1 MSKPQHITFTEP
13 STPVE
18 ANHSARRTLKD
29 RDNILHAS
37 QYADSTAPEGGYGWA
52 VVFACF
58 SISFWIVGTVYSWG
72 VMQAALF
79 KQGLSSPPTLSWI
92 GSLDFACIAFL
103 ALVNARVI
111 RLLGA
116 RGTALL
122 GISMLALG
130 EILSGFLTHN
140 VGGLFVTA
148 GVVSGIGTSL
158 CFMVINVTPA
168 QYFHKKRGLANGI
181 VCAGGGLGG
190 TVISLSMNAIIQRV
204 GPAWTFRI
212 LGLLTLATGLPAAWL
227 IKERCPIRSA
237 TFIEWKLFRDFKFVT
252 IFLVGVV
259 ATFPLLVPPFFIP
272 LYSASL
278 GLSSSTGAAL
288 VAGFNISSGVGR
300 LSSGLAAD
308 ALGPLNTLFIGL
320 FLTTVSMFVIWPVS
334 DSLGP
339 LVVFVIINGAANGA
353 FFATMPTVVGTVFG
367 SQRVSVAMGMVVT
380 GWAGGY
386 LMVRRAYLPPQSEE
400 RLESDRAMLIG
411 SLQGAPI
418 AGYLLEAHG
427 GEKSTL
433 AAYHPAMF
441 WAGSLAVLA
450 MGLVAM
456 VRLYVNKDIMRR
468 V

>member
-1 MSKPQHITFTEP
+1 MSKPQEMTVTEL

-18 ANHSARRTLKD
+18 ANHNVRPALTD

-37 QYADSTAPEGGYGWA
+37 QHADSTAPEGGYGY
-52 VVFACF
+52 VIVFACCF
-58 SISFWIVGTVYSWG
+58 ISFWIVGTVYSWG

-79 KQGLSSPPTLSWI
+79 KQGLSSPSTLSWI
-92 GSLDFACIAFL
+92 GSLDFACISFL

-111 RLLGA
+111 QLLGA
-116 RGTALL
+116 RGTALS
-122 GISMLALG
+122 GISMLAIG
-130 EILSGFLTHN
+130 EILSGFCTHN
-140 VGGLFVTA
+140 IAGLFVTA
-148 GVVSGIGTSL
+148 GVMSGIGTSL
-158 CFMVINVTPA
+158 CFLVINVTPA
-168 QYFHKKRGLANGI
+168 QYFHRKRGLANGI

-190 TVISLSMNAIIQRV
+190 TVISLSMNAIIQHI

-212 LGLLTLATGLPAAWL
+212 LGLMTAATGLPAASL
-227 IKERCPIRSA
+227 IKERCPIRSPA
-237 TFIEWKLFRDFKFVT
+237 FIEWRLFRDFKFIT
-252 IFLVGVV
+252 IFLVGVI

-278 GLSSSTGAAL
+278 NLSSSTGAAL
-288 VAGFNISSGVGR
+288 VAGFNLSSAVGR
-300 LSSGLAAD
+300 LGSGIAAD

-320 FLTTVSMFVIWPVS
+320 FLTTVSVFVIWPVS

-339 LVVFVIINGAANGA
+339 LVAFVVINGAANGG
-353 FFATMPTVVGTVFG
+353 FFATIPTVVGTVFG

-386 LMVRRAYLPPQSEE
+386 LM
-400 RLESDRAMLIG
+400 
-411 SLQGAPI
+411 GAPI
-418 AGYLLEAHG
+418 AAYILEAHG

-441 WAGSLAVLA
+441 YAGSFAV
-450 MGLVAM
+450 VAM
-456 VRLYVNKDIMRR
+456 ALVGIVRLYVNKNIMRR